1 MKTLLHYE
9 DHWYI
14 LKKKVWGPR
23 TDPKAPHIESFVFQI
38 QIHLLLA
45 TQHCFLL
52 GVARRKPT
60 IGYNSYSVIWKFMKQ
75 YVMIYSVKYF
85 FASQQKDFT
94 NENFIIYCLF
104 NVFNKANYC
113 MCTRKKFWNPNQF
126 VICKLLSYCFKET
139 IGFGCKALV
148 CKLSSVVSN
157 QVI

>member
-1 MKTLLHYE
+1 MGTQNRPQGTPHWKLCVSDSNPFIVSYTTLLS
-9 DHWYI
+9 
-14 LKKKVWGPR
+14 VR
-23 TDPKAPHIESFVFQI
+23 
-38 QIHLLLA
+38 
-45 TQHCFLL
+45 
-52 GVARRKPT
+52 GVARRKPI
-60 IGYNSYSVIWKFMKQ
+60 IGYNSYSVVWKFMKQ
-75 YVMIYSVKYF
+75 YVMIYSIKFF

-126 VICKLLSYCFKET
+126 VICKPLSYCFKET
-139 IGFGCKALV
+139 IGFGCKALL